1 MMKINGMNRDV
12 GTFQFMDAT
21 GTVCFR
27 IPGVLKILLPKISYN
42 YDPLLKLAVVFFL
55 DLIA

>member
-1 MMKINGMNRDV
+1 MTRDV

>member
-1 MMKINGMNRDV
+1 MPLEQRALLRV
-12 GTFQFMDAT
+12 
-21 GTVCFR
+21 
-27 IPGVLKILLPKISYN
+27 PGVLKIFLPKISYN